1 MKQLN
6 LLLACMILLGI
17 SGICFYIILWIPT
30 GMQNAI
36 GLTLL
41 LYNSFWGKI
50 FFIANGFICLSC
62 GLALL
67 AHFMGLDADDRPH
80 IVIEQEGGTVGVSM
94 DAIEEFLKRKGL
106 SVDGV
111 KDLSVRAQMTD
122 EGISL
127 RTRVTLELQRN
138 MPEFIQAFQGRM
150 NHELVNTLGLKKVKE
165 IQVLI
170 HKILSKEGS
179 DGRLLGPPSPVL
191 LKEPS
196 TLVKTANPEEPPI
209 MQDTSP
215 EPGIILEAECEFNKE
230 KEESQ

>member
-1 MKQLN
+1 
-6 LLLACMILLGI
+6 
-17 SGICFYIILWIPT
+17 
-30 GMQNAI
+30 MQNII

-41 LYNSFWGKI
+41 LYNSFWGKV

-94 DAIEEFLKRKGL
+94 DAVEEYLRRKGL
-106 SVDGV
+106 AVDGV

-122 EGISL
+122 EGISIL
-127 RTRVTLELQRN
+127 TRVTVELQRS
-138 MPEFIQAFQGRM
+138 MPDFIQAFQGRM
-150 NHELVNTLGLKKVKE
+150 HYELMDALGLKKVKE

-179 DGRLLGPPSPVL
+179 EGRLLGPPSPVL
-191 LKEPS
+191 LKEPEI
-196 TLVKTANPEEPPI
+196 VMKAVNPEEPPL
-209 MQDTSP
+209 MPDASP
-215 EPGIILEAECEFNKE
+215 EPGIILEAEKEDNKG
-230 KEESQ
+230 KEELQ